1 VVTTEQRRTVVTSV
15 ESTAGSERRACRWL
29 GFHRTPMRY
38 VPTVTRDDAA
48 LRRRLR
54 ELATAN
60 PGWGAPLLISRLRQE
75 GVTDNHKR
83 IRRLYRL
90 EGLIMRRQRRKRV
103 AVPRTPL
110 PPTAAPNELWAMDFV
125 RDTLASGRVFRA
137 LTLVDTCTRECLRIE
152 VDVSLSG
159 ERVVRVLEQLRV
171 TRGLPARISCDNGP
185 EFRSRALDAWA
196 YQHHVLLHF
205 IQPGKPV
212 QNAYIESFNGR
223 LRQECLN
230 QHWFLSLSD
239 ARRTIEQWR
248 IAYNTARPH
257 RGLAGR
263 TPLEAAESFQTER
276 HRTRLSA

>member
-1 VVTTEQRRTVVTSV
+1 MVTTEQRRTVVTSV

>member
-29 GFHRTPMRY
+29 GFHRTPIRY

-159 ERVVRVLEQLRV
+159 ERVVRVLDQLRV

-196 YQHHVLLHF
+196 YEHHVLLHF

-223 LRQECLN
+223 FRQECLN
-230 QHWFLSLSD
+230 QHWFLSLPD
-239 ARRTIEQWR
+239 ARRTIEAWR

-263 TPLEAAESFQTER
+263 TPLEAAERFHTVEK
-276 HRTRLSA
+276 HTRLSA

>member
-1 VVTTEQRRTVVTSV
+1 
-15 ESTAGSERRACRWL
+15 
-29 GFHRTPMRY
+29 MRY

>member
-1 VVTTEQRRTVVTSV
+1 VTTEQRRTVVTSV

>member
-1 VVTTEQRRTVVTSV
+1 MVTTEQRRTVVTSV

-75 GVTDNHKR
+75 GVTDNPKR